1 MLRGCLVR
9 SILRAI
15 FRFVTFQSLRS
26 LSVIEIG
33 DQACGGLAVR
43 MRPKADHAEP
53 VQEHARLHESVLPA
67 TAAPATSIQIQRTV
81 EEELAL
87 IERVCAGETQ
97 LFYDLIN
104 PYERSVYV
112 AAISELQNEADAEEA
127 AQESFL
133 KAFAHLD
140 SFRREA
146 KFSTWLIQIAVNV
159 ARSKRRKDRKSLY
172 ESTDEIDHEKGDSP
186 PKGYCPKDLADWRE
200 TPMEALQRA
209 ELRRALRNAIASLN
223 PAHRQVFVMR
233 DIEKLSIAET
243 AQVLQITEALVKTRL
258 LRARLR
264 MRDALAPGIDGAWSI
279 GDGGWKKVRPW

>member
-1 MLRGCLVR
+1 MN
-9 SILRAI
+9 
-15 FRFVTFQSLRS
+15 
-26 LSVIEIG
+26 
-33 DQACGGLAVR
+33 
-43 MRPKADHAEP
+43 PKADQTAG
-53 VQEHARLHESVLPA
+53 VQEQTRMHEAVLPA
-67 TAAPATSIQIQRTV
+67 TAMTSATPIQIGRTV
-81 EEELAL
+81 EQERAL

-97 LFYDLIN
+97 LFYDLIS

-127 AQESFL
+127 AQEAFL

-172 ESTDEIDHEKGDSP
+172 ESTDEIDREEGD
-186 PKGYCPKDLADWRE
+186 YCPKDFADWRE
-200 TPMEALQRA
+200 TPMEALQRT
-209 ELRRALRNAIASLN
+209 ELRRALRNAIASLDA
-223 PAHRQVFVMR
+223 AHREVFVLR

-243 AQVLQITEALVKTRL
+243 ADVLQISEALVKTRL
-258 LRARLR
+258 LRARLK
-264 MRDALAPGIDGAWSI
+264 MRDALAPGIDGAWHI